1 MPSPASLP
9 GVRDALRLLQDGE
22 TARLDRLRCA
32 QLRRPATLLL
42 ARRPRYGPHMLR
54 PVPVEHGDLR
64 WRYARYGRYGSDG
77 RYGVRRSVALSVP
90 ARAGL
95 CEPP

>member
-32 QLRRPATLLL
+32 QRAFLLRCCVAVRTAQLRRPATLLL
-42 ARRPRYGPHMLR
+42 ARRP
-54 PVPVEHGDLR
+54 
-64 WRYARYGRYGSDG
+64 
-77 RYGVRRSVALSVP
+77 
-90 ARAGL
+90 
-95 CEPP
+95 